1 MAVQTIEKKQDA
13 ATVGTNA
20 KSRVEVLDMLRGA
33 AMIFVML
40 YHLLYDLVY
49 YCNMEISF
57 WGTDG
62 FEWIHSFFLWIL
74 FSVSG
79 ICTAFSRDAVK
90 RGAVIYLMGSCL
102 TIVSNIFSADA
113 VFVFGVL
120 SFFGM
125 MMIISGLIK
134 PLTDKLPWQI
144 LLTASLVLYVVFF
157 DFSRGNGTLHLLFTD
172 VQLQLPTDRI
182 YLYPLGIKWSGFSSM
197 DYFPL
202 IPNGFVYLAG
212 VALSK
217 PVKEHRLPKWFYF
230 KPKTRLLNFI
240 GRHSLAFYIIHQP
253 VFLLLTNLANLF

>member
-1 MAVQTIEKKQDA
+1 MPLKLLEKTSERTEQPLKKKERIEL
-13 ATVGTNA
+13 
-20 KSRVEVLDMLRGA
+20 LDLLRGA

-49 YCNMEISF
+49 YKNINIPF

-62 FEWIHSFFLWIL
+62 FEWIHQFFLWIL
-74 FSVSG
+74 FAVSG
-79 ICTAFSRDAVK
+79 ICTAFSRDIVK

-102 TIVSNIFSADA
+102 TIASNIFSADA

-125 MMIISGLIK
+125 MMMLSGIIRPI
-134 PLTDKLPWQI
+134 TDKLPWQLLFTLCI
-144 LLTASLVLYVVFF
+144 LLYIIFF
-157 DFSRGNGTLHLLFTD
+157 DFSREHGTLHLIFAD
-172 VQLQLPTDRI
+172 VKLNLPRDRE
-182 YLYPLGIKWSGFSSM
+182 YLYPLGIRHSGFSSM

-217 PVKEHRLPKWFYF
+217 PFKERTLPKFF
-230 KPKTRLLNFI
+230 FVRTKTAVLNFI

-253 VFLLLTNLANLF
+253 LFLLLTNIF

>member
-1 MAVQTIEKKQDA
+1 MAVQTPERIQTEPVLKKRERI
-13 ATVGTNA
+13 VM
-20 KSRVEVLDMLRGA
+20 LDMLRGA

-49 YCNMEISF
+49 YQNMDIPF

-74 FSVSG
+74 FGVSG
-79 ICTAFSRDAVK
+79 ICTAFSRDTVK

-102 TIVSNIFSADA
+102 TIGSNIFSADS

-125 MMIISGLIK
+125 MMMITGIIK
-134 PLTDKLPWQI
+134 PVTDKIPWQAMLI
-144 LLTASLVLYVVFF
+144 AMLLLYIVFF
-157 DFSRGNGTLHLLFTD
+157 DFSREQGTLHLLFTD
-172 VQLQLPTDRI
+172 IKLKLPMDRM
-182 YLYPLGIKWSGFSSM
+182 YLYPIGIRWGGFSSM

-202 IPNGFVYLAG
+202 VPNGFVFMAG
-212 VALSK
+212 AALSK
-217 PVKEHRLPKWFYF
+217 PVKEHKLPKWFYADL
-230 KPKTRLLNFI
+230 KTAPLNFI

-253 VFLLLTNLANLF
+253 VFLLLTNIF

>member
-1 MAVQTIEKKQDA
+1 MLEKTSLKTEKPLKKRERIEL
-13 ATVGTNA
+13 
-20 KSRVEVLDMLRGA
+20 LDFLRGA

-49 YCNMEISF
+49 YKNMNISF

-62 FEWIHSFFLWIL
+62 FEWIHQFFLWIL
-74 FSVSG
+74 FTVSG
-79 ICTAFSRDAVK
+79 ICTAFSRDIIK

-102 TIVSNIFSADA
+102 TIASNIFSADE

-125 MMIISGLIK
+125 MMMISGIIR
-134 PLTDKLPWQI
+134 PITDKLPWQLFLI
-144 LLTASLVLYVVFF
+144 LCLIMYIVFF
-157 DFSRGNGTLHLLFTD
+157 DFSREHGTLHLLFTD
-172 VQLQLPTDRI
+172 LKLNLPYDRE
-182 YLYPLGIKWSGFSSM
+182 YLYPLGIRHSGFSSM

-212 VALSK
+212 AALSK
-217 PVKEHRLPKWFYF
+217 PFKERTLPKIFYTGI
-230 KPKTRLLNFI
+230 KAAALNFI

-253 VFLLLTNLANLF
+253 LFLLLTNIF